1 MRSVIIF
8 VCSLLLLIS
17 LMGLSLFVGTTDIT
31 WQSVIN
37 TFRNYHGSVEE
48 LIVWT
53 DRIPRT
59 IIAVIVGASLA
70 IAGTITQVLFRNP
83 LTSETTLGI
92 NAGASF
98 FMVVSLSFFP
108 SWSLS
113 QLIWISFI
121 SSGVTFL
128 LVFLIGK
135 VQSPLQLA
143 LAGTSI
149 AALFSSLTQGFMV
162 LDEQS
167 LEQMLYWLTGSVEGR
182 KLVDVMPVVSYLL
195 FGLVLAIFLAGKLN
209 IIALGEEISKSLGL
223 SISIYKI
230 VAGVAVVL
238 LAGSSVA
245 IAGPILFIGLLV
257 PHLAKIIVGQDHRVV
272 IPLAALLG
280 SILLLSADIL
290 ARAVMVQQV
299 IPVGVMTAALGA
311 PIFLYLVRKSWGQKI

>member
-1 MRSVIIF
+1 MRKLLVFTSG
-8 VCSLLLLIS
+8 LLLLIG
-17 LMGLSLFVGTTDIT
+17 LMGLSLFVGTRDIT
-31 WQSVIN
+31 LQTVVD
-37 TFRNYHGSVEE
+37 TFRNYHGTVEE
-48 LIVWT
+48 LIVLT
-53 DRIPRT
+53 DRVPRT
-59 IIAVIVGASLA
+59 MIAAMVGASLA

-83 LTSETTLGI
+83 LASETTLGI
-92 NAGASF
+92 NGGASF
-98 FMVVSLSFFP
+98 FMVVALSFFP
-108 SWSLS
+108 EWSLS
-113 QLIWISFI
+113 QLIWVSFI
-121 SSGVTFL
+121 GSGVTFL
-128 LVFLIGK
+128 LVFFIGR

-182 KLVDVMPVVSYLL
+182 KLADIMPVVPYMLL
-195 FGLVLAIFLAGKLN
+195 GCIIAIFLARKLN

-230 VAGVAVVL
+230 VAGIAVVL

-257 PHLAKIIVGQDHRVV
+257 PHLAKIVMGQDHRVV
-272 IPLAALLG
+272 IPFAALIG
-280 SILLLSADIL
+280 AILLLSADML